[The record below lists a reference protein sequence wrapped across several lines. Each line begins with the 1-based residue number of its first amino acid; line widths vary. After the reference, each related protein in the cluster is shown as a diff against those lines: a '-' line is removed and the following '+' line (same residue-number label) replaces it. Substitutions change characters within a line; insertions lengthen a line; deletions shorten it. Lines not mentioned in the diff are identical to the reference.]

1 MRLFYTHTTS
11 FVFSALCCDDEEDYN
26 LERERKKRCFFLKR
40 QKGEIVFQ
48 KNKLLGLGLF
58 FDKNMKDF
66 LMGENYFLQLF
77 LFNAL
82 HLRSVH
88 FAMMYLLHVSFLYP
102 L

>member
-11 FVFSALCCDDEEDYN
+11 FVFSTLCCDDEEDYN
-26 LERERKKRCFFLKR
+26 LERERKKVFFKKR

>member
-1 MRLFYTHTTS
+1 MMKKTTIWREKEKK
-11 FVFSALCCDDEEDYN
+11 VF
-26 LERERKKRCFFLKR
+26 FFKR